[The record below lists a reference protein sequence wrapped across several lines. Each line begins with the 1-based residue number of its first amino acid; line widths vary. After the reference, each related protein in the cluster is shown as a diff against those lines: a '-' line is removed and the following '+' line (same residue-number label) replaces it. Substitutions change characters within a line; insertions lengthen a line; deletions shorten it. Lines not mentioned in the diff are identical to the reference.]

1 MNKSK
6 LKHEGTKW
14 VEDGVISDQQLT
26 TILSRYEK
34 KDASYLLIIL
44 ATLLVSIAV
53 LTFVFSDWA
62 QVPHI
67 SRIIVMLVFMSGLYF
82 LGNYFYEKKSQAYGV
97 SLLLLAYIF
106 FGATMFLTLMIYN
119 VPLHSTWPFAIW
131 SVVGLGLFALY
142 KHPYILLVGLLV
154 TLSGQI
160 YSGLAFTSGDL
171 YILAIYVLGYFHFVY
186 HYPKVLLNYV
196 FALGLAIQL
205 LIVTLAFEQ
214 QYYWLILYFLVMYG
228 LSVVINKASL
238 KKALLSVS
246 LLSVFIVKIAE
257 VFMLQEDYDLDRF
270 ILSLLFIVLLAIV
283 WLVVLNVKW
292 FTEDKSEVIDLIL
305 FVPLFFLPGSFIF
318 VIISMF
324 LFSLYWLITSIKYQ
338 LSDRLLYGII
348 GFLLSVFTV
357 YIQYAWEAMNKS
369 LFFLIGG
376 LLLFGIS
383 FIFGK
388 QRHSIEKESDG
399 GDEK

>member
-1 MNKSK
+1 MDKSK
-6 LKHEGTKW
+6 LKKEGNKW
-14 VEDGVISDQQLT
+14 VEDGVISEQQLT

-34 KDASYLLIIL
+34 KDASYLLIIF

-53 LTFVFSDWA
+53 LTFVFSEWA
-62 QVPHI
+62 QVPHM
-67 SRIIVMLVFMSGLYF
+67 SRVIVMLVFMAGLYF

-106 FGATMFLTLMIYN
+106 FGATIFLTLMIYN

-131 SVVGLGLFALY
+131 SVIGLGLFALY
-142 KHPYILLVGLLV
+142 KNPYILLVGLII
-154 TLSGQI
+154 TISGQI
-160 YSGLAFTSGDL
+160 YSGMSFGSADL
-171 YILAIYVLGYFHFVY
+171 YILGIYAVGYFHFIY
-186 HYPKVLLNYV
+186 HYPKVLHNYI

-205 LIVTLAFEQ
+205 LIVTLTFEQ

-228 LSVVINKASL
+228 LSVVINKRNL
-238 KKALLSVS
+238 KKAFLSVS
-246 LLSVFIVKIAE
+246 LLSIFIVKIAE

-270 ILSLLFIVLLAIV
+270 TLNIVFIIILAIV
-283 WLVVLNVKW
+283 WLIILNAKW
-292 FTEDKSEVIDLIL
+292 FLEDRSEMIDLIL
-305 FVPLFFLPGSFIF
+305 FVPLFFIPGSFII

-324 LFSLYWLITSIKYQ
+324 LFSLYWLVTSIKHQ
-338 LSDRLLYGII
+338 LSDRLLYGIV

-376 LLLFGIS
+376 LILFGIS

-388 QRHSIEKESDG
+388 QRHTIEKEADG